1 VIIRPENPDDV
12 AAIRSVERD
21 AFGHDVEADLV
32 DALRDAPLDT
42 LSFVAELDGTVVGH
56 VMLTPS
62 LLDAP
67 PRLVTV
73 LALGP
78 LAVAPGHQKQGVG
91 RTLAAHALRE
101 AEAAGYPLVFLE
113 GDWNHYSRLGFRRA
127 DALGFRAPSRRIP
140 PPAFQ
145 VAVLRHHEQWMT
157 GTFVYPDVFWRLD
170 CVGLRDPELAEVMA
184 RIEAG

>member
-1 VIIRPENPDDV
+1 MIIRPETPDDA

-21 AFGHDVEADLV
+21 AFGQDVEADLV
-32 DALRDAPLDT
+32 EALRDAPLDT

-78 LAVAPGHQKQGVG
+78 LAVAPEHQKAGVG
-91 RTLAAHALRE
+91 RTLVAHALRE
-101 AEAAGYPLVFLE
+101 AEVAGYAYMLSINV
-113 GDWNHYSRLGFRRA
+113 
-127 DALGFRAPSRRIP
+127 ALGFQP
-140 PPAFQ
+140 
-145 VAVLRHHEQWMT
+145 T
-157 GTFVYPDVFWRLD
+157 GVIGMWQKRLS
-170 CVGLRDPELAEVMA
+170 G
-184 RIEAG
+184 

>member
-1 VIIRPENPDDV
+1 MIIRPETPDDA

-21 AFGHDVEADLV
+21 AFGQDVAADLV
-32 DALRDAPLDT
+32 EALRDAPLDT

-78 LAVAPGHQKQGVG
+78 LAVAPEHQKRPASAG
-91 RTLAAHALRE
+91 RSSHTPSGRRR
-101 AEAAGYPLVFLE
+101 
-113 GDWNHYSRLGFRRA
+113 SRGTPTCS
-127 DALGFRAPSRRIP
+127 PS
-140 PPAFQ
+140 
-145 VAVLRHHEQWMT
+145 T
-157 GTFVYPDVFWRLD
+157 
-170 CVGLRDPELAEVMA
+170 
-184 RIEAG
+184 

>member
-1 VIIRPENPDDV
+1 VIIRPETPDDA

-21 AFGHDVEADLV
+21 AFGQDVEADLV
-32 DALRDAPLDT
+32 EALRDAPLDT

-78 LAVAPGHQKQGVG
+78 LAVAPEHQKAGVG
-91 RTLAAHALRE
+91 RTLVAHALRE
-101 AEAAGYPLVFLE
+101 AEVAGYPLVFLE
-113 GDWNHYSRLGFRRA
+113 GDWNYYSRLGFRRA
-127 DALGFRAPSRRIP
+127 DALGFAP
-140 PPAFQ
+140 
-145 VAVLRHHEQWMT
+145 T
-157 GTFVYPDVFWRLD
+157 GVIGMWQKRLS
-170 CVGLRDPELAEVMA
+170 A
-184 RIEAG
+184 